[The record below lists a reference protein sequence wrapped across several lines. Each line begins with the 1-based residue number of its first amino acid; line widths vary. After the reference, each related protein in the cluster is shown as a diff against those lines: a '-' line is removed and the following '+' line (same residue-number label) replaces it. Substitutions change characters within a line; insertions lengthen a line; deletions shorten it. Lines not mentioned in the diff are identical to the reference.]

1 MELTDEEIQE
11 FAEIW
16 KEEFREELT
25 PEEVRHEARRFLEL
39 YLLLA
44 GFPDH

>member
-11 FAEIW
+11 FAKIW
-16 KEEFREELT
+16 KEEFKEELT
-25 PEEVRHEARRFLEL
+25 PEQAKYEAQRFLEL